1 MDTATTR
8 VIRFRIKDT
17 WTSVEMGTFFSHLDW
32 LYDLRFV
39 LELIYEDH
47 PESRDVGYSINAG
60 MVDLHLSKREKLKIS
75 KIDYGSPGIADLVG
89 VGAIVGHIKD
99 FFLQLISLKVTTKQR
114 DLENEERALRNDLLR
129 VEKQEKLMELE
140 EKRREVE
147 LALAIAKST
156 PGQMSAIRF
165 LGWEKQ
171 LKDLIDFQNPSE
183 IMFMLPELETVGVSE
198 ATIVRLF
205 NEVMEKQK
213 FFMILIN
220 ENKIGSV
227 DLLEE

>member
-60 MVDLHLSKREKLKIS
+60 RVDLYLSKREKLKIS
-75 KIDYGSPGIADLVG
+75 KINYGSPGIADLAG
-89 VGAIVGHIKD
+89 VGAIVGHLKD

-147 LALAIAKST
+147 LALAISRSN
-156 PGQMSAIRF
+156 PGQMSVIRF

-171 LKDLIDFQNPSE
+171 LKELQDPSE
-183 IMFMLPELETVGVSE
+183 ILMSPKLETVGVRE
-198 ATIVRLF
+198 DTLIRLF